1 MAYQVGFY
9 FNNLLH
15 VQSRHPPNKGRA
27 ICFVS
32 WMWAVTAGN
41 ELVRLAHC
49 QQNVHNTST
58 SRTWA
63 THWQYVGYY
72 LGVLGLT
79 EYFRE
84 KKKHW
89 AGNSFQ
95 PMHQWFLFQTRGYS
109 MMQTCAILWDSG
121 LVSSLF
127 NDHIQS
133 RLQQRLA
140 RGYIQTV
147 SCQPEI
153 LGLFWFSLSLES
165 RIKLIAV
172 LLGGA

>member
-84 KKKHW
+84 KKK
-89 AGNSFQ
+89 NSEPGTAFSQ
-95 PMHQWFLFQTRGYS
+95 CTSDFSFKPEATAWCKHVRYCGTLVWCHHFS
-109 MMQTCAILWDSG
+109 MITFKVGCSSVWPVATFRQFPVSLRSSG
-121 LVSSLF
+121 SF
-127 NDHIQS
+127 D
-133 RLQQRLA
+133 
-140 RGYIQTV
+140 
-147 SCQPEI
+147 
-153 LGLFWFSLSLES
+153 SLS
-165 RIKLIAV
+165 V
-172 LLGGA
+172 